1 MKKFNVRKWSPILLA
16 IVALL
21 YSVTLGVMGYTD
33 EAQFSSH
40 WPGTLLLFYLVIDKI
55 NNTEIR

>member
-21 YSVTLGVMGYTD
+21 YSVTLGVMGHTD

>member
-21 YSVTLGVMGYTD
+21 YSVTLGVMDYTD